1 MSTSS
6 LSSFSCIPSVAWD
19 ISHFHNLNAKIKSDC
34 SRTKHSVIPG
44 AGSVVVV
51 GLGVV
56 EGVVDG
62 VVEGVVDEVTGGEA
76 PPAYGGQVERSG
88 IC

>member
-1 MSTSS
+1 M
-6 LSSFSCIPSVAWD
+6 
-19 ISHFHNLNAKIKSDC
+19 
-34 SRTKHSVIPG
+34 
-44 AGSVVVV
+44 

-62 VVEGVVDEVTGGEA
+62 VVVGVVVGVVEGVVDEVAGGKVA

-88 IC
+88 ICWFSHSVK